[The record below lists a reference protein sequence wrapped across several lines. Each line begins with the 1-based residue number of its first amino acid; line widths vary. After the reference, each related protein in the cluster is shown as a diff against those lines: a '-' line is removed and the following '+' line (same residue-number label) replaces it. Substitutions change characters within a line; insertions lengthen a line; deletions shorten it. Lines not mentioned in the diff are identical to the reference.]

1 MELSYGMAVER
12 NDRMLSNRMLSNSGV
27 RRFRP
32 GEIVR
37 GLGLW
42 SNIVSQ

>member
-12 NDRMLSNRMLSNSGV
+12 NDRMLSNSGV
-27 RRFRP
+27 RGFRP

-42 SNIVSQ
+42 SNIEGQ

>member
-12 NDRMLSNRMLSNSGV
+12 KDRMLRNSGV
-27 RRFRP
+27 RGFRP

-37 GLGLW
+37 CLGLW
-42 SNIVSQ
+42 SNVEDQ